1 MPHVIKDDIN
11 TGKLE
16 PIIQVNCS
24 NRGLTALPSHL
35 PNNTKI
41 LLLQD
46 NDIFDLSPLRD
57 NTDYSTVHDLYL
69 DGNHIK
75 SIGGLEGTEW
85 FTRFRILS
93 LCGNELTQVNRQN
106 FAIKLLRDKYSLFC
120 SCPLTL

>member
-24 NRGLTALPSHL
+24 NRELTELPPHL

-41 LLLQD
+41 LILQD
-46 NDIFDLSPLRD
+46 NHIANLSKLRD
-57 NTDYSTVHDLYL
+57 NPDYSTVHDLYL
-69 DGNHIK
+69 DGNAVE
-75 SIGGLEGTEW
+75 SIEGLEGTEW

-93 LCGNELTQVNRQN
+93 LIGNRLTQVINN
-106 FAIKLLRDKYSLFC
+106 FAQTVFEGFYY
-120 SCPLTL
+120 

>member
-24 NRGLTALPSHL
+24 KRGLTELPPHL
-35 PNNTKI
+35 PNSTKI

-46 NDIFDLSPLRD
+46 NNIADLSPLKD
-57 NTDYSTVHDLYL
+57 NLEYSTVHDLYL
-69 DGNHIK
+69 DDNHIR
-75 SIGGLEGTEW
+75 SIEGLEGSEW

-93 LCGNELTQVNRQN
+93 LNGNELTQV
-106 FAIKLLRDKYSLFC
+106 ILRLYC
-120 SCPLTL
+120 

>member
-24 NRGLTALPSHL
+24 SRGLTALPPRL

-46 NDIFDLSPLRD
+46 NDIVDLSPLKD
-57 NTDYSTVHDLYL
+57 NPNYTTVHDLYL
-69 DGNHIK
+69 DDNHVR
-75 SIGGLEGTEW
+75 SIEGLEGTEW

-93 LCGNELTQVNRQN
+93 LSGNELTQV
-106 FAIKLLRDKYSLFC
+106 SWV
-120 SCPLTL
+120 